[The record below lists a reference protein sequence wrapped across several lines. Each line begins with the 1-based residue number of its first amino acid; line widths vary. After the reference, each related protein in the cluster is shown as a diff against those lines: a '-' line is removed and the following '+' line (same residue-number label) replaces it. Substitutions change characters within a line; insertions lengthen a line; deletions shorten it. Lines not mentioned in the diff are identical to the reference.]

1 MKRRTFLQHTS
12 TAAIT
17 LPIFLHGNKLSA
29 FSQHALLKGMQ
40 GDPDKVI
47 VLIQMNGGN
56 DGLNMVLPLDQY
68 SNLFLAR
75 ENILIPETSALKL
88 TDETG
93 LHPVMTGLHQAY
105 QDGQLAVFQGV
116 GYPNQ
121 NRSHFRSTD
130 IWQSASGASEVIST
144 GWMGRYLDGVT
155 DNYPDGYPNNQY
167 PDPFAMTIGS
177 TVSETCQ
184 GVASNYS
191 LALTNPFGLSPL
203 LEDDDTAL
211 DPTQCYGKEIA
222 FVRTSI
228 AQTNA
233 YSDVITQAAE
243 SGTNMVDYP
252 SDNSLAGQLKTIAL
266 LISGGLKTR
275 IYIANIGGFD
285 THANQV
291 NASDTTTGGHATLLG
306 RLSEAI
312 GLFQQDLVAQKLDRR
327 VVGMTFSEFG
337 RRIKSNGANG
347 TDHGSAAPLF
357 VFGSCVNSRIFGKN
371 PTITNNVGDQEGVAM
386 QHDFRSIYGS
396 LLNQWFGVPT
406 ADVKAL
412 LNDAYSEI
420 PLIRGCENNEFELDP
435 DMSDP
440 VENPF
445 TNTPNPFTGSTQI
458 SFMSK
463 GERVHLSV
471 MNSGGY
477 TVKVLVDRYMEPGNY
492 QATFDASGLPRGN
505 YVAYL
510 RTDSRQQSTTM
521 VMQR

>member
-1 MKRRTFLQHTS
+1 
-12 TAAIT
+12 
-17 LPIFLHGNKLSA
+17 
-29 FSQHALLKGMQ
+29 
-40 GDPDKVI
+40 
-47 VLIQMNGGN
+47 
-56 DGLNMVLPLDQY
+56 
-68 SNLFLAR
+68 
-75 ENILIPETSALKL
+75 
-88 TDETG
+88 
-93 LHPVMTGLHQAY
+93 
-105 QDGQLAVFQGV
+105 
-116 GYPNQ
+116 
-121 NRSHFRSTD
+121 
-130 IWQSASGASEVIST
+130 
-144 GWMGRYLDGVT
+144 
-155 DNYPDGYPNNQY
+155 
-167 PDPFAMTIGS
+167 
-177 TVSETCQ
+177 
-184 GVASNYS
+184 
-191 LALTNPFGLSPL
+191 
-203 LEDDDTAL
+203 
-211 DPTQCYGKEIA
+211 
-222 FVRTSI
+222 
-228 AQTNA
+228 
-233 YSDVITQAAE
+233 
-243 SGTNMVDYP
+243 MVDYP
-252 SDNSLAGQLKTIAL
+252 ADNPLAGQLKTIAL

-275 IYIANIGGFD
+275 IYVANIGGFD

-291 NASDTTTGGHATLLG
+291 NVGDTTTGGHATLLD

-312 GLFQQDLVAQKLDRR
+312 SLFQQDLVAQKLDRR

-412 LNDAYSEI
+412 MNGAYSEI
-420 PLIRGCENNEFELDP
+420 ALIRGCENKEYELDP
-435 DMSDP
+435 DMADP
-440 VENPF
+440 VDNPF

-458 SFMSK
+458 SYMSM

-477 TVKVLVDRYMEPGNY
+477 TVKVLVDRYLEPGNY